1 MRTVLITESS
11 LRGLLRELINSNAP
25 IFPNPVV
32 DPQAAETNPTN
43 QNFVPSD
50 KPSFLSA
57 FRALIDSVD
66 DEKIPQIYVVV
77 KDAIEKEEAEMKKTI
92 TVETIIRTAIR
103 KILKEALPVSPPPK
117 MPILDKLSASSA
129 LDDEIKAKVDSGA
142 PVEDIVRLLKT
153 KGFKGSEA
161 SLEAQRRVNKIR
173 AEKNVKAKEEFLQT
187 KQVTKLPSMFKP
199 WPTEVYKGSQKNLA
213 SKASDFADSYLFKID
228 FRKMLIGEVGFDLA
242 GEAYKNAYV
251 KTMQKMPAGSQPY
264 EIVDSKQF
272 KNNFQEYLVVTG
284 ISKPPSLDYVLQQI
298 GIQSSKVLG
307 ENLKKRIDEAEY
319 RIEDKEIEIIALDPT
334 DPEDEKTR
342 QNISKAVYTLSEVS
356 KVLKLS
362 VSMIKKTE
370 VKALGKYVLGIKSEL
385 FEFIPVEP
393 KP

>member
-1 MRTVLITESS
+1 MRKVLITESS

-77 KDAIEKEEAEMKKTI
+77 KDAIEKEEAEMKKAI

-142 PVEDIVRLLKT
+142 PVEDVVRLLKT

-161 SLEAQRRVNKIR
+161 SLEAQRIVNKIR
-173 AEKNVKAKEEFLQT
+173 APKNVKAQEEFLQT

-199 WPTEVYKGSQKNLA
+199 WPVEVYKGPQKSLA

-228 FRKMLIGEVGFDLA
+228 FSKMLIGEVGFDLA
-242 GEAYKNAYV
+242 GKAYKNAYL
-251 KTMQKMPAGSQPY
+251 KTMQKMPGTQPY

-284 ISKPPSLDYVLQQI
+284 ISNPPSLDNVLQQI

-307 ENLKKRIDEAEY
+307 ETLISRIDEAEY

-334 DPEDEKTR
+334 DPKDEKTR
-342 QNISKAVYTLSEVS
+342 QNISKAVYTLNEVS

-393 KP
+393 KL